1 VDTVVV
7 VHGLWLHGAVMSPM
21 ARRIARQGYDVR
33 TYSYPTM
40 RLTLTQNAQRLAR
53 FAGELGSKVHFVGH
67 SMGGL
72 VALEAA
78 RRMPPAVRGR
88 VVMIAPPYVDCYAA
102 RCLVRW
108 PGGRTMLGRSIGEWM
123 SGPRAAALEDCD
135 IGVIAGTG
143 GVGLG
148 RLVARGLPK
157 PHDGVVA
164 LPETQ
169 VPGMRDHVVLPVSH
183 TAMIVSRPVVNQV
196 CAFLERGRFERA
208 GATAA

>member
-1 VDTVVV
+1 MDTVVI
-7 VHGLWLHGAVMSPM
+7 VHGLWLHGFVMSLM
-21 ARRIARQGYDVR
+21 ARRIARRGYVVR
-33 TYSYPTM
+33 TYSYPTV
-40 RLTLTQNAQRLAR
+40 RLTLSQNAERLAR
-53 FAGELGSKVHFVGH
+53 FAGGLGGKVHFVGH

-78 RRMPPAVRGR
+78 RRMPAAARGR
-88 VVMIAPPYVDCYAA
+88 VVMIAPPYADCFAA

-108 PGGRTMLGRSIGEWM
+108 PGGRAILGRSIAEWI
-123 SGPRAAALEDCD
+123 SEPRTAALRDCE

-157 PHDGVVA
+157 PHDGVVS
-164 LPETQ
+164 LPETR

-183 TAMIVSRPVVNQV
+183 TAMIVSPSVVHET
-196 CAFLERGRFERA
+196 CAFLGRGRFDRT
-208 GATAA
+208 GV